1 MTAFSERAAKHRS
14 LWINDRGIVPV
25 IIVLFIALTLFAP
38 NFFSSA
44 NFLNILDQ
52 NAPLMLVAMGTTFV
66 IIAGGFDLSSGQILS
81 LCGVLGAKFALVFQN
96 PFLGVVLAILMGIPI
111 GMVNGL
117 LVGRLKVNSFLAT
130 LATGFVMGGLALAVT
145 QGFSLDLSSSAN
157 FGFLGA
163 GRVGSIPN
171 SVILCVVAF
180 LVLGLV
186 LSRTV
191 FGRHVLAVGS
201 NPESARLSG
210 VPVERIRVVV
220 FAIGGLLAAMGGLVV
235 VTRTGVGNVYGS
247 ANSITLSAIAA
258 VVIGGTSI
266 RGGRG
271 AIWRTVLGVLL
282 LALLQNAFNL
292 MSIQPYWQQIVSG
305 LIILG
310 AVILNTKSSRE

>member
-1 MTAFSERAAKHRS
+1 MTTLSERAAKHRS

-25 IIVLFIALTLFAP
+25 IVILFIALTLFAP
-38 NFFSSA
+38 NFFSTA

-96 PFLGVVLAILMGIPI
+96 PLLGVVLAILVGIPV

-117 LVGRLKVNSFLAT
+117 LVGRLRVNSFLAT

-157 FGFLGA
+157 FGLLGA

-180 LVLGLV
+180 AVLGVV
-186 LSRTV
+186 LARTV

-210 VPVERIRVVV
+210 VPVERIRVAV
-220 FAIGGLLAAMGGLVV
+220 FSIGGLLAAMGGLVV

>member
-1 MTAFSERAAKHRS
+1 
-14 LWINDRGIVPV
+14 
-25 IIVLFIALTLFAP
+25 
-38 NFFSSA
+38 
-44 NFLNILDQ
+44 
-52 NAPLMLVAMGTTFV
+52 MLLAMGTTFV

-96 PFLGVVLAILMGIPI
+96 PALGVLVAILVGIPL
-111 GMVNGL
+111 GMVNGF
-117 LVGRLKVNSFLAT
+117 LVGKLRVNSFLAT

-145 QGFSLDLSSSAN
+145 QGFSLDLSGSAN

-163 GRVGSIPN
+163 GRTGSIPN
-171 SVILCVVAF
+171 SVIVCVIAF
-180 LVLGLV
+180 IILSLV

-201 NPESARLSG
+201 NAESARLSG
-210 VPVERIRVVV
+210 VSVERTKIAV
-220 FAIGGLLAAMGGLVV
+220 FAIGGLLAAIGGLII
-235 VTRTGVGNVYGS
+235 VTRTGVGNVYGP

-266 RGGRG
+266 QGGRG

-292 MSIQPYWQQIVSG
+292 MNIQPYWQQIVSG

-310 AVILNTKSSRE
+310 AVVLNTKSFRE